1 MSLLGGPVGRERK
14 RAALPLG
21 HSLLL
26 LLFDTVR
33 TDENTSSKIRSWH
46 LRNSEVQYLHAERST
61 YMIWLK
67 VIFMPSY
74 AMVEDSLFSKDM
86 PQIGSAQSSR
96 NFECLV
102 LGCIKQSTFAR
113 SLPVREEIIMYRYI
127 VTFTKFILS

>member
-1 MSLLGGPVGRERK
+1 MLNIHDL
-14 RAALPLG
+14 AQ
-21 HSLLL
+21 
-26 LLFDTVR
+26 
-33 TDENTSSKIRSWH
+33 TS
-46 LRNSEVQYLHAERST
+46 
-61 YMIWLK
+61 LK

-113 SLPVREEIIMYRYI
+113 SLPEREREEIMMYRYI